1 MIALKRDRMGRF
13 PLRSLFDEFFSS
25 VDDLKAASQDP
36 SASESRRDLSVSTL
50 EASKSLVVDRP
61 GLGFEDADGQLGML
75 KKEAEQIHLVQNAM
89 VLLYAV
95 INPESAEN
103 KQERASDDKVLAAIA
118 LLSGKGKK
126 KKKGAKAGAR
136 KFKRLLGK
144 SRHGGEEVPEIFNCH
159 RGCGFKG
166 DFDTVAEHET
176 G

>member
-1 MIALKRDRMGRF
+1 MIALKRDCMGRF
-13 PLRSLFDEFFSS
+13 ALQNLLDEFFSS
-25 VDDLKAASQDP
+25 VDDVTAASQDP
-36 SASESRRDLSVSTL
+36 SASESRRNISVSTL
-50 EASKSLVVDRP
+50 KASESLVVDRP

-95 INPESAEN
+95 INPDSAEN
-103 KQERASDDKVLAAIA
+103 KQERASDDKVLAAVA

-126 KKKGAKAGAR
+126 KKKVAKAGAR

-144 SRHGGEEVPEIFNCH
+144 SRRGGEEVPEIFQYH
-159 RGCGFKG
+159 RGCGFKS
-166 DFDTVAEHET
+166 DFDTVGEHET

>member
-95 INPESAEN
+95 INPDSAEN
-103 KQERASDDKVLAAIA
+103 KQETASADKVLAAMA
-118 LLSGKGKK
+118 LLSAKCKK
-126 KKKGAKAGAR
+126 KKKGTKAGAR
-136 KFKRLLGK
+136 KFKKLLGK

-166 DFDTVAEHET
+166 DFDTVGEHET

>member
-1 MIALKRDRMGRF
+1 MIALKRDSMGRF
-13 PLRSLFDEFFSS
+13 ALRNLLDELFSS
-25 VDDLKAASQDP
+25 VDDIKAASQDP
-36 SASESRRDLSVSTL
+36 SAFESRRDLSVSTL

-95 INPESAEN
+95 INPDSAEN

-126 KKKGAKAGAR
+126 KTKGAKAGAR

-144 SRHGGEEVPEIFNCH
+144 SRYGGEELPEIFHCQ

-166 DFDTVAEHET
+166 DFDTVGEHET

>member
-95 INPESAEN
+95 INPDSAEN
-103 KQERASDDKVLAAIA
+103 KQETASADKVLAAMA
-118 LLSGKGKK
+118 LLSAKCKK
-126 KKKGAKAGAR
+126 KKKGTKAGAR
-136 KFKRLLGK
+136 KFKKLLGK
-144 SRHGGEEVPEIFNCH
+144 SRHGREEVPEIFNCH